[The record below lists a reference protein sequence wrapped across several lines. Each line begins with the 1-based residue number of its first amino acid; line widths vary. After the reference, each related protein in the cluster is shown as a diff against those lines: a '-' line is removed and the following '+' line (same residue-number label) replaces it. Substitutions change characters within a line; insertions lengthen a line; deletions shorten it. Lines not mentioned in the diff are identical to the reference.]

1 MKWLMYYLIV
11 VNLLTWIIYGI
22 DKWKA
27 KRRAWRI
34 PERTLL
40 LLAAAGGCTGA
51 LAGML
56 MFRHKTRKL
65 KFMIGVPVIFVVES
79 IFFAYIFF
87 SLNFRCIF
95 SAILSVSKSSLIAG
109 LKNFSTILLTSLNC
123 DAMASLVSTILLNH
137 K

>member
-34 PERTLL
+34 PERSLL
-40 LLAAAGGCTGA
+40 LLAAAVGFTGA
-51 LAGML
+51 FAWMV

-79 IFFAYIFF
+79 ISFAYIF
-87 SLNFRCIF
+87 LR
-95 SAILSVSKSSLIAG
+95 L
-109 LKNFSTILLTSLNC
+109 
-123 DAMASLVSTILLNH
+123 
-137 K
+137 

>member
-40 LLAAAGGCTGA
+40 LLAAAARCKSCCPGKGINPCRIQNT
-51 LAGML
+51 
-56 MFRHKTRKL
+56 
-65 KFMIGVPVIFVVES
+65 S
-79 IFFAYIFF
+79 CYI
-87 SLNFRCIF
+87 I
-95 SAILSVSKSSLIAG
+95 
-109 LKNFSTILLTSLNC
+109 
-123 DAMASLVSTILLNH
+123 
-137 K
+137 

>member
-40 LLAAAGGCTGA
+40 LLAAARWLHRGIGRDADVPAQDKKIEIHDWSTGYFCSGKYFLCIYFSEIVTNCT
-51 LAGML
+51 
-56 MFRHKTRKL
+56 
-65 KFMIGVPVIFVVES
+65 
-79 IFFAYIFF
+79 
-87 SLNFRCIF
+87 
-95 SAILSVSKSSLIAG
+95 
-109 LKNFSTILLTSLNC
+109 
-123 DAMASLVSTILLNH
+123 
-137 K
+137 

>member
-40 LLAAAGGCTGA
+40 LLAAAGGCTVA

-79 IFFAYIFF
+79 IFFVYIF
-87 SLNFRCIF
+87 
-95 SAILSVSKSSLIAG
+95 
-109 LKNFSTILLTSLNC
+109 LKL
-123 DAMASLVSTILLNH
+123 
-137 K
+137 

>member
-40 LLAAAGGCTGA
+40 LLAAAQGHWQGC
-51 LAGML
+51 
-56 MFRHKTRKL
+56 
-65 KFMIGVPVIFVVES
+65 
-79 IFFAYIFF
+79 
-87 SLNFRCIF
+87 
-95 SAILSVSKSSLIAG
+95 
-109 LKNFSTILLTSLNC
+109 
-123 DAMASLVSTILLNH
+123 
-137 K
+137 

>member
-40 LLAAAGGCTGA
+40 LWRLPVAAQGHWQGC
-51 LAGML
+51 
-56 MFRHKTRKL
+56 
-65 KFMIGVPVIFVVES
+65 
-79 IFFAYIFF
+79 
-87 SLNFRCIF
+87 
-95 SAILSVSKSSLIAG
+95 
-109 LKNFSTILLTSLNC
+109 
-123 DAMASLVSTILLNH
+123 
-137 K
+137 

>member
-51 LAGML
+51 QDK
-56 MFRHKTRKL
+56 KTEIHDWSTGYFCSGKYFL
-65 KFMIGVPVIFVVES
+65 CI
-79 IFFAYIFF
+79 YF
-87 SLNFRCIF
+87 SEI
-95 SAILSVSKSSLIAG
+95 V
-109 LKNFSTILLTSLNC
+109 TNC
-123 DAMASLVSTILLNH
+123 T
-137 K
+137 

>member
-40 LLAAAGGCTGA
+40 LLAAACGCTGA

-79 IFFAYIFF
+79 IFFVYIF
-87 SLNFRCIF
+87 
-95 SAILSVSKSSLIAG
+95 
-109 LKNFSTILLTSLNC
+109 LKL
-123 DAMASLVSTILLNH
+123 
-137 K
+137 

>member
-1 MKWLMYYLIV
+1 MAYVLSDRGEFVDLDH
-11 VNLLTWIIYGI
+11 L
-22 DKWKA
+22 
-27 KRRAWRI
+27 

-79 IFFAYIFF
+79 IFFVYIF
-87 SLNFRCIF
+87 
-95 SAILSVSKSSLIAG
+95 
-109 LKNFSTILLTSLNC
+109 LKL
-123 DAMASLVSTILLNH
+123 
-137 K
+137 

>member
-56 MFRHKTRKL
+56 MFRHKTK
-65 KFMIGVPVIFVVES
+65 KPKFVVGIPVMLVVHCVIVAAAFSWHES
-79 IFFAYIFF
+79 
-87 SLNFRCIF
+87 FR
-95 SAILSVSKSSLIAG
+95 
-109 LKNFSTILLTSLNC
+109 
-123 DAMASLVSTILLNH
+123 
-137 K
+137 